1 MIDRNAKVTELR
13 DALNEF
19 DLDRIAGLFQLPP
32 VAPTRTR
39 SNGGGDANTI
49 TLIDHGLDWS
59 TTLTYHCNAVD
70 AALRGDALAMFEAQL
85 TMHNAFHVVFSASSG
100 NWLVPTLH
108 MICRMTHRAAV
119 CADQAANRSSSSNSK
134 NNSSSSK
141 DANANL
147 QKAVTVLQES
157 YSKTSNDRRE
167 YRPGAAL
174 DDEEGS
180 KKAGVLSIVNE
191 LFAIYFRLNTLRLC
205 KNLLRP
211 VESRKLHEQGKMSEM
226 VTYRYYVGRLFLFED
241 QYQAAEE
248 NLDYAL
254 QHCHKDA
261 VANKQRILRYL
272 LPVKLYRG
280 RLPSPKLMSKYSL
293 KEFLPIVQ
301 GVRTGDLRM
310 FQDGLVQYQDL
321 FIQ

>member
-1 MIDRNAKVTELR
+1 MVLVDRNAKATDLR
-13 DALNEF
+13 NALNAF
-19 DLDRIAGLFQLPP
+19 DLDQIAGIFQLPP
-32 VAPTRTR
+32 VAKDPHGLPN
-39 SNGGGDANTI
+39 SNGSPNNYISLT
-49 TLIDHGLDWS
+49 DHGLDWS
-59 TTLTYHCNAVD
+59 STLTNHCNAVD
-70 AALRGDALAMFEAQL
+70 AALSGDALAMCEAQL
-85 TMHNAFHVVFSASSG
+85 AMHAAFHAVFSASNG

-108 MICRMTHRAAV
+108 MICRMTHQAAV
-119 CADQAANRSSSSNSK
+119 AADRQAAAT
-134 NNSSSSK
+134 NSSSSK
-141 DANANL
+141 DSNAHL

-157 YSKTSNDRRE
+157 YSKTSNDRKE
-167 YRPGAAL
+167 FRPDAAL

-180 KKAGVLSIVNE
+180 KKAGVLAIVNE

-226 VTYRYYVGRLFLFED
+226 VTYRFYVGRLFLFED

-254 QHCHKDA
+254 QHCHKSA
-261 VANKQRILRYL
+261 AANKQKILRYL
-272 LPVKLYRG
+272 VPVKLYRG
-280 RLPSPKLMSKYSL
+280 RLPSARLMEKYSL
-293 KEFLPIVQ
+293 TEFIPIVQ

-310 FQDGLVQYQDL
+310 FHDGLVRYQDV